1 MIPFLKS
8 MKVNSLT
15 MVEVSAGIIK
25 CNNKIL
31 CVQKGLA
38 KYQYLSDKWEFP
50 GGKVEKNETPKDTII
65 RELTEELKTDI
76 SAQTIQHLC
85 DTEYDYPDFHLLMH
99 SFLIFSD
106 NISFTLTEHKSFKWC
121 TVEELRN
128 LDWTE
133 ADKVVVKAIEEY
145 YD

>member
-1 MIPFLKS
+1 
-8 MKVNSLT
+8 
-15 MVEVSAGIIK
+15 MVEVSAGVIV
-25 CNNKIL
+25 CNNTIL
-31 CVQKGLA
+31 CVQKGHV
-38 KYQYLSDKWEFP
+38 KYPYLSNKWEFP
-50 GGKVEKNETPKDTII
+50 GGKVENNETPKDTII
-65 RELTEELKTDI
+65 RELSEELKTDI
-76 SAQTIQHLC
+76 SKQTIQHLC

-121 TVEELRN
+121 TVEELRT

-133 ADKVVVKAIEEY
+133 ADKAVVEVIEDY